1 VKGKFLTAFALVL
14 AISIV
19 SLPLLAHHGN
29 AAYDD
34 TRTVTLKGTVTEW
47 DWSNPHCVLQLDVT
61 DDSGQ
66 AVSWIVETENPTSMT
81 NIGWTK
87 AAMKP
92 GDHVTVTA
100 LPAKNGKHIGRIVD
114 VLLPSGQKLIGK
126 ARLGLNDSSN
136 K

>member
-1 VKGKFLTAFALVL
+1 MKGKFLTAFALVL

-47 DWSNPHCVLQLDVT
+47 DWSNPHCVLQLEVT

-66 AVSWIVETENPTSMT
+66 VVSWIVETENPTSMT

-114 VLLPSGQKLIGK
+114 VLLPSGQKLTGK
-126 ARLGLNDSSN
+126 ARLGLNDSAN

>member
-87 AAMKP
+87 TAMKP

-114 VLLPSGQKLIGK
+114 VLLPSGQKLTGK

>member
-1 VKGKFLTAFALVL
+1 MKGKFLTAFVLVL

-19 SLPLLAHHGN
+19 SLPLFAHHGN

-34 TRTVTLKGTVTEW
+34 TRTITLKGTVTEW

-66 AVSWIVETENPTSMT
+66 VVSWIVETENPTSMT

-114 VLLPSGQKLIGK
+114 VLLPSGQKLTGK
-126 ARLGLNDSSN
+126 ARIGLNDSSN

>member
-47 DWSNPHCVLQLDVT
+47 DWSNPHCVLQLEVT

-66 AVSWIVETENPTSMT
+66 VVSWIVETENPTSMT

-114 VLLPSGQKLIGK
+114 VLLPSGQKLTGK
-126 ARLGLNDSSN
+126 ARLGLNDSAN